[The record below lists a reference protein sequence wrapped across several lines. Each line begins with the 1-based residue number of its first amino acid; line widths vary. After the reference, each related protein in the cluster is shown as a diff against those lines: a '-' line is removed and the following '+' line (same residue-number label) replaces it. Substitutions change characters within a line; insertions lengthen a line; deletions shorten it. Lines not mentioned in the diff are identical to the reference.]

1 MHPLLVLPIS
11 TSPEVCYMSHG
22 HPRLPILGIP
32 RPAMLGPSGA
42 PVLGPPHTPVLGP
55 AHAPVLGPSPIP
67 GESWRQGQEPPRA
80 GLPEWLSPGAG
91 PAGAVLPTARWVCR
105 QIDSGRLEMGL
116 AARAAREFTGQILRG
131 WGLLVLADDAAV
143 IVSELVTNA
152 LMHGGGDGAARGD
165 VELILWR
172 RSGQVLC
179 AVTDPGTGAPVLVQ
193 PDPFGE
199 AGRGLYVVQALSATW
214 GWTRLGDRRKAVW
227 AAMGVP
233 GADAGQTPSQSG

>member
-1 MHPLLVLPIS
+1 
-11 TSPEVCYMSHG
+11 MSHG
-22 HPRLPILGIP
+22 HPRLPILGNP

-42 PVLGPPHTPVLGP
+42 PVLGPPHAPVLGPPHAPVLGP
-55 AHAPVLGPSPIP
+55 AHAPVLR
-67 GESWRQGQEPPRA
+67 ESWREGQEPPWA

-91 PAGAVLPTARWVCR
+91 PAGALLPTARWVCP

-152 LMHGGGDGAARGD
+152 LRHGGRAVNGAARED

-172 RSGQVLC
+172 RSGQVVC

-199 AGRGLYVVQALSATW
+199 AGRGLHVVQALSASW
-214 GWTRLGDRRKAVW
+214 GWTRLGASRKAVW
-227 AAMGVP
+227 AALGVP
-233 GADAGQTPSQSG
+233 GADAGRQQTPSQSG